1 MTEARPPYGAI
12 PPVHPATEQS
22 AVALLAAFAAEHP
35 EAFENY
41 CAGHGEDID
50 WADAYRSDSPGLR
63 AQPADPVPLPPPSGH
78 GTRQCLR
85 LALSLNRGGDDTL
98 LEFVWDG
105 GRVSLLE
112 SSPSAIQ
119 TLFRC
124 QQPQVGSTAQVTEI
138 TINTFNLDH
147 IGIKYAAVNDDTK
160 PAPAPLPL
168 TSGHGTRQCLRLAL
182 SLDSGCEK
190 WMWEFFLDGER
201 LVLAEMPSFHDRL
214 PSPREFRTIFRCQLA
229 SILPTDQV
237 TAIVLETLNLDHIN
251 IEYLEMNDDSKPHTG
266 NGFKIL
272 KKTATPKP
280 DNPRGFQP

>member
-63 AQPADPVPLPPPSGH
+63 AQPADPVPLPPP
-78 GTRQCLR
+78 
-85 LALSLNRGGDDTL
+85 
-98 LEFVWDG
+98 
-105 GRVSLLE
+105 
-112 SSPSAIQ
+112 
-119 TLFRC
+119 
-124 QQPQVGSTAQVTEI
+124 
-138 TINTFNLDH
+138 
-147 IGIKYAAVNDDTK
+147 
-160 PAPAPLPL
+160 
-168 TSGHGTRQCLRLAL
+168 SGHGTRQCLRLAL